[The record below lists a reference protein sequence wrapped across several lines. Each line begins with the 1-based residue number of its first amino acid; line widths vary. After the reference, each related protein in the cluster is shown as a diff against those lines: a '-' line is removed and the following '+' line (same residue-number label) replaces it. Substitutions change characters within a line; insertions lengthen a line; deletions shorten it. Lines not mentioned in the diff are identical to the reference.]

1 MNSGFVV
8 KTLTGPKRYVADL
21 RAVLAQGIEGRLPD
35 DVELFTSVYAFGPE
49 LEKMLSDSHG
59 SVAGLGTYPV
69 AVPWLTWDIDAA
81 DEPSGVAQ
89 ARELILFLRETYG
102 IERALQVNLS
112 GSRGLHVRMLLP
124 IVVASMA
131 RNSVA
136 ARIFC
141 EEAAKRAGVGCDGA
155 IYTANHIIRLPNS
168 LNAKKGR
175 YAVPLTLKE
184 LFELPPQEVAKLAVQ
199 QVKGRADD
207 WSHDWGAINDK
218 KFQADWSQAIEASER
233 RVVEAKSYM
242 KTERTR
248 LPYQFEKWLVEGL
261 PRDDGRKRA
270 LFRFGAALGEL
281 LGPGK
286 QAETGIVAILLPLAR
301 KCGLDDRTA
310 IKQIVDGAKHGSR
323 ETLDPLEAVPTP
335 LWVPTSSL

>member
-1 MNSGFVV
+1 M
-8 KTLTGPKRYVADL
+8 
-21 RAVLAQGIEGRLPD
+21 
-35 DVELFTSVYAFGPE
+35 
-49 LEKMLSDSHG
+49 
-59 SVAGLGTYPV
+59 
-69 AVPWLTWDIDAA
+69 
-81 DEPSGVAQ
+81 
-89 ARELILFLRETYG
+89 
-102 IERALQVNLS
+102 
-112 GSRGLHVRMLLP
+112 
-124 IVVASMA
+124 
-131 RNSVA
+131 A

-175 YAVPLTLKE
+175 YAVPLKLKE

-207 WSHDWGAINDK
+207 WSHDWDAINDK
-218 KFQADWSQAIEASER
+218 KFQADWSQAIEASGR
-233 RVVEAKSYM
+233 RVVEAKSYIA
-242 KTERTR
+242 TERTR
-248 LPYQFEKWLVEGL
+248 LPYQIEKWLVEGL
-261 PRDDGRKRA
+261 PRDDGRKMA
-270 LFRFGAALGEL
+270 LFRCGAAMGEL

-335 LWVPTSSL
+335 LWVADQQPVSCMDSTAYHQSY